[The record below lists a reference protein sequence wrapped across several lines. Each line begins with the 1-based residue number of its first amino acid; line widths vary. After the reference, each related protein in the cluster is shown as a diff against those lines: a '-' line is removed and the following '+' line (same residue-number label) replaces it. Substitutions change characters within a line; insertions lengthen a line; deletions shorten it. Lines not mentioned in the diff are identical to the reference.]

1 DHRQREGGHGGRRLH
16 APHLGEEGHL
26 RGAHPDRALLPAGAP
41 ASLLHGVRARPH
53 HRRHLMSLKAFH
65 IFFVIVSTLCALGFG
80 AWAIGDY
87 LRTGNTGVLALGVLG
102 FAAAGALVW
111 YGLWFLRKL
120 KNVSYL

>member
-1 DHRQREGGHGGRRLH
+1 
-16 APHLGEEGHL
+16 
-26 RGAHPDRALLPAGAP
+26 
-41 ASLLHGVRARPH
+41 
-53 HRRHLMSLKAFH
+53 MSLKAFH

-120 KNVSYL
+120 KNVSFL